1 MLHLRHLAG
10 GAAVGA
16 SAALFSSDQAAR
28 ARHPLLLEERR
39 HSKPRSGPAH
49 VAMGRQLASS
59 RFKEGD
65 WFEWEYRDSEGQPS
79 SWERYS
85 VLSTRGDEVLIDM
98 ASKMRET
105 DDYQVWHRMH
115 LSLSDSLAASSH
127 PSQWS
132 FRKFGYWQE
141 GKWWEAPHRDNVQAF
156 EEKFNSFLM
165 VGGADAAEEVATR
178 RCEIAALGETK
189 LVQSDRHRHTAAWYV
204 QEPQRWAGLA
214 ALKAFGE
221 EGAPGTYVFE
231 LIACGSD
238 GAPMPT

>member
-141 GKWWEAPHRDNVQAF
+141 GKWCPPAAPHPHRSTPTPLRPHLPLNCALPCAQ
-156 EEKFNSFLM
+156 
-165 VGGADAAEEVATR
+165 GGRRRTATTSRPSR
-178 RCEIAALGETK
+178 RSST
-189 LVQSDRHRHTAAWYV
+189 
-204 QEPQRWAGLA
+204 P
-214 ALKAFGE
+214 F
-221 EGAPGTYVFE
+221 
-231 LIACGSD
+231 
-238 GAPMPT
+238 